1 MPICYT
7 DFSISCLQVTD
18 APEIHSQ
25 GYHVKFD
32 LAQGPLGFILPEWT
46 PSPSSPPPNS
56 LSLWP
61 PVRWNT
67 RIELPIKPSLQG
79 ENVAAKF
86 SDIHPSLLL
95 FLQRLQRL
103 ALDDVISRQ
112 RRRTVV
118 MERRDL
124 PQEGLVQ
131 ITVETRVKTNK
142 EEPTTRSKTLEK
154 EAANSVQTSVESL
167 GQHTFEPSAVTPT
180 FVEEVTTSLQ
190 TWLINRTVLKAA
202 VSRNGIAS
210 TEVALAFPLR
220 KTPARGWEA
229 VADEPQQVFAFLP
242 LRSYGLRFL
251 AQADFVVPSSRED
264 VDHDS
269 GWNQWLR
276 GEIAAALVAA
286 LPAFKKLFAG
296 QEDVAGELEREISA
310 GELEGGQQ
318 ESVTSAEGGPNES
331 RTTAIGGEAS
341 QRDEGLGRALAV
353 NAFLRFVPLEGE
365 VLGFFA
371 PLPRLVLQKLRALH
385 CMPVEGSLD
394 REALPCQ
401 VSAESAQDFVVMCT
415 LLYRVLKR

>member
-1 MPICYT
+1 VPVCYT

-46 PSPSSPPPNS
+46 PSPCPPPSNS
-56 LSLWP
+56 LSLCP

-67 RIELPIKPSLQG
+67 RIELPIKASLQG
-79 ENVAAKF
+79 EHVAAKF

-103 ALDDVISRQ
+103 ALADVISPQ

-118 MERRDL
+118 MDRRDL

-131 ITVETRVKTNK
+131 VIVETRVKT
-142 EEPTTRSKTLEK
+142 EPTTRFETLGK
-154 EAANSVQTSVESL
+154 EATNSLQTSVESPGL
-167 GQHTFEPSAVTPT
+167 ADEHTIEPGAITPT

-190 TWLINRTVLKAA
+190 TWLVNRTVLKAA
-202 VSRNGIAS
+202 VARNGIAS
-210 TEVALAFPLR
+210 TEVALAFPLQ
-220 KTPARGWEA
+220 KIPTGGWET
-229 VADEPQQVFAFLP
+229 VANEPQQVFAFLP

-251 AQADFVVPSSRED
+251 AQADFLVPSSRED

-296 QEDVAGELEREISA
+296 RKNVDSAGELERESSA
-310 GELEGGQQ
+310 GELEKGQR
-318 ESVTSAEGGPNES
+318 ESLTSAEGGPNES
-331 RTTAIGGEAS
+331 RNSATGAEAE
-341 QRDEGLGRALAV
+341 EGLGRALGV
-353 NAFLRFVPLEGE
+353 NAFLGFVPLEGE

-385 CMPVEGSLD
+385 CLPVEGSPG

-401 VSAESAQDFVVMCT
+401 V
-415 LLYRVLKR
+415 RVLGLRCLL